1 MTLAGAL
8 GIKSGEVVSLVGGGG
23 KTTLL
28 FALGRE
34 LSSRRKGVI
43 LTTTTKIWEPAP
55 SSDFALFL
63 SDQILEIKTWIARS
77 LEASPCLLIAAGR
90 LADGKFRGIVPSW
103 AEEIISLPAV
113 SAILVEADGA
123 AGRSLKAPREGEP
136 VLPPHTTLLV
146 PVVGIDVLGRLLDE
160 GNVFR
165 SEIAARIL
173 KKPKGSPVTCGMI
186 AALLR
191 ELIKGKP
198 STARV
203 IPFLNKMDLP
213 GGLEKGR
220 RLARVLLSPGQGEM
234 EKVILGQAQGSP
246 GVREIVWPSGI

>member
-8 GIKSGEVVSLVGGGG
+8 AIRDGEVVSLVGGGG

-34 LSSRRKGVI
+34 LSFRRKGVI

-63 SDQILEIKTWIARS
+63 SDQISEIKAWITQS
-77 LEASPCLLIAAGR
+77 LEAYPCLLVASGR
-90 LADGKFRGIVPSW
+90 LAEGKLQGIVPW
-103 AEEIISLPAV
+103 WTKEIISLPVV

-123 AGRSLKAPREGEP
+123 SGRSLKAPREGEP
-136 VLPPHTTLLV
+136 VLPPNTTLLV
-146 PVVGIDVLGRLLDE
+146 PVVGIDVLGRLLDAE
-160 GNVFR
+160 NVFR

-173 KKPKGSPVTCGMI
+173 KKPIGCRVTCEMI

-191 ELIKGKP
+191 EMTRGKP

-220 RLARVLLSPGQGEM
+220 RLAKVLLSPGKGKV

-246 GVREIVWPSGI
+246 GVREIVWPSGG